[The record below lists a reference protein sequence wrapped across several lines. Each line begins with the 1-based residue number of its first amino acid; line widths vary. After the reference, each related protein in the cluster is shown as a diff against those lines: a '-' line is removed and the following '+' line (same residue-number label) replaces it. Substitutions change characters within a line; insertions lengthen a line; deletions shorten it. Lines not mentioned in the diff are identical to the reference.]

1 MELLDKYGLAL
12 LQLLVY
18 SDNEKII
25 VDGITLDIK
34 EELEEVKRLKEKAL
48 WTETLTRFIDSVTGL
63 GYRLKMR
70 SDYGGFFMV
79 QVSRKTFEG
88 KKYKSA
94 KQTLG
99 KDGFTEERLKGL
111 INSQI
116 EYIQKQIQIDEENKI
131 NAETLENKGSQ
142 K

>member
-1 MELLDKYGLAL
+1 M
-12 LQLLVY
+12 
-18 SDNEKII
+18 
-25 VDGITLDIK
+25 
-34 EELEEVKRLKEKAL
+34 
-48 WTETLTRFIDSVTGL
+48 ETLVRFLDSVTGL

-70 SDYGGFFMV
+70 NQYGGFFMV

-99 KDGFTEERLKGL
+99 KDGFSEQRLKDI

-116 EYIQKQIQIDEENKI
+116 EFIRKQIQIDEEKKI
-131 NAETLENKGSQ
+131 NAETLENKESQ